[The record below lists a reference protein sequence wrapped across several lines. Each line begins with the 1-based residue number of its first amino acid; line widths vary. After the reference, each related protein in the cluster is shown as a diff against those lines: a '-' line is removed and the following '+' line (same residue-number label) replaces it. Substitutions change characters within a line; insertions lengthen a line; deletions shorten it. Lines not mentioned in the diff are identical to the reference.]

1 MFILVRLGGSVLV
14 NDSRTPPLVDL
25 ENLKSTTPY
34 SKYQSILN
42 ERKNKRKLIEDEKN
56 ASKERDME
64 NARQALKEEAFKFKY
79 GIENLAAKRI
89 RLEKKGRKE
98 RTSSQSASKKINIF
112 QPSFQEC
119 YECGYVT
126 STVELLKIHRAEE
139 HYDLHD

>member
-1 MFILVRLGGSVLV
+1 
-14 NDSRTPPLVDL
+14 
-25 ENLKSTTPY
+25 
-34 SKYQSILN
+34 
-42 ERKNKRKLIEDEKN
+42 
-56 ASKERDME
+56 ME

-79 GIENLAAKRI
+79 GIENLVAKRI